1 MQDKGDK
8 MDFSKVKEI
17 SIKEGNVKQV
27 AVNGTILW
35 EKDNQSNSETASN

>member
-1 MQDKGDK
+1 

-35 EKDNQSNSETASN
+35 KKYLLPSDSNSESASN